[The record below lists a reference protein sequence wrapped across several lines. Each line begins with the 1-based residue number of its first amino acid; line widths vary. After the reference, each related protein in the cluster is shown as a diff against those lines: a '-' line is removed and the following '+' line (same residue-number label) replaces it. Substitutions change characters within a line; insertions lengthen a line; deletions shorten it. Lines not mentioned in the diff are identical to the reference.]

1 MNVDQSCRQHT
12 RMDIGP
18 SSKKKNNRGRSGKIM
33 IAFMGAFSYGR
44 KTFEREGATK

>member
-1 MNVDQSCRQHT
+1 MWT
-12 RMDIGP
+12 RVAVNTQEWTSDP
-18 SSKKKNNRGRSGKIM
+18 VQKKKYNRGRSGKIM